1 MCYRQT
7 LGRRFELGDLQEARI
22 FCCWRRTFIH
32 IKSAST
38 SVRRSGGGG
47 VCGGWGGVRSRASRR
62 RAGGGLWRSSG
73 IVFGAGKPKVRRRG
87 GRALLTSRRPSARRT
102 AMRLPV
108 SASAP
113 SPDCLVSCQRCSVG
127 CRHAPPWTPPNHG
140 IRGCDRISMCL
151 CSTPWLCVSP
161 ELLISLLSCSTKHN
175 KSRPWHS
182 RVGSHVHVVVFL
194 ALIVLS
200 SELLISLSP
209 CIAKHDTSSAWPSR
223 VCSHVHV
230 CWCSTLRSCSH

>member
-47 VCGGWGGVRSRASRR
+47 VCGGWGVVRSRASRR

-151 CSTPWLCVSP
+151 CSTPWLSVSP

-182 RVGSHVHVVVFL
+182 RAGLACPCGGVPCFDHAVFGAADQLVAVHRQARHLLCMAFEGVLACPCVLVFHTS
-194 ALIVLS
+194 IV
-200 SELLISLSP
+200 
-209 CIAKHDTSSAWPSR
+209 
-223 VCSHVHV
+223 
-230 CWCSTLRSCSH
+230 